1 MSGCGKRLASIRPLF
16 GMDMMTDD
24 SREKTK
30 EEKKPRK
37 PAATSDAIAPP
48 ASEAEKSDDERPQ
61 SQKIVTDGTDG

>member
-1 MSGCGKRLASIRPLF
+1 
-16 GMDMMTDD
+16 MDMMTDD